1 MIMLFYKIY
10 SKTIGKSDPFSRL
23 TRLCIKYFLN
33 FFMPLNY
40 KFSKR
45 SHEKKSDLIVSITT
59 FPKRINKIW
68 VVIES
73 ILRQTLPPQKVV
85 LTLSKLQFPSKDDLP
100 KQLLKLEEE
109 GVLEIIWT
117 EDDLRSHKKYYY
129 VMQKYLNDLI
139 VTADDDFIYAN
150 TMLENLYK
158 FHLQYPKSIITHLAL
173 QRQGTNYKEWPN
185 LLFDAVEPTYDIMQF
200 GGSGVLYPPSSLHI
214 EAFNK
219 DSIKECCPL
228 ADDLWLNAMALLNGT
243 PIAKTD
249 YEIYL
254 MPILFK
260 DDQALF
266 KENVL
271 ENKNNTQIENIKHR
285 YPSIS
290 GYF

>member
-1 MIMLFYKIY
+1 MLFYKIY

-23 TRLCIKYFLN
+23 ARLSIKYFLN

-40 KFSKR
+40 KLSKR
-45 SHEKKSDLIVSITT
+45 VGGKKSDLIVSITT
-59 FPKRINKIW
+59 FPKRIDKIW
-68 VVIES
+68 IVIES
-73 ILRQTLPPQKVV
+73 ILRQTLPPKKVV
-85 LTLSKLQFPSKDDLP
+85 LTLSKLQFPSKADLP
-100 KQLLKLEEE
+100 KQLSKLEEE

-129 VMQKYLNDLI
+129 VMQKYPDDLI

-150 TMLENLYK
+150 NMLENLYK
-158 FHLQYPKSIITHLAL
+158 FHLQYPESIITHLAL
-173 QRQGTNYKEWPN
+173 ERQGSNYQEWRN
-185 LLFDAVEPTYDIMQF
+185 LLFVAVEPTYSIMQF
-200 GGSGVLYPPSSLHI
+200 GGSGVLYPPLSLPKD
-214 EAFNK
+214 AFNK
-219 DSIKECCPL
+219 DSIKQCCPL

-243 PIAKTD
+243 SIAKTD

-260 DDQALF
+260 DDQPLF